1 MESPVSSVDRA
12 LRIVRMIGERGGD
25 VTLDELASQMDIPKS
40 SLHRLLAAL
49 KYRGFVMQDG
59 PNGNYRLGTELLAIA
74 FRYYESLDLR
84 SLIHPALVRIRAEFN
99 ETTHMAVLDGGEVVY
114 LDKVE
119 TSRAVKMSSV
129 IGGRNPAHSTGVGK
143 ALLAWTYPTDE
154 ALRAWAA
161 QHEPLAAR
169 TRNTLVSPAKL
180 AENLRVIRDQGYAVD
195 LEESE
200 LGVRCVA
207 VPVFLGRSAPEAAIS
222 LTAPKDRVQP
232 SQAGDIARTL
242 QRFIAE
248 AVGPDQ
254 T

>member
-1 MESPVSSVDRA
+1 VDRA
-12 LRIVRMIGERGGD
+12 LRIVRVIGEHGGD
-25 VTLDELASQMDIPKS
+25 VTLDELASTMDIPKS

-49 KYRGFVMQDG
+49 KYRGFVTQDG
-59 PNGNYRLGTELLAIA
+59 PNGNYRLGTELMAIA

-84 SLIHPALVRIRAEFN
+84 SLIHPVLVRIRAEFN

-161 QHEPLAAR
+161 PHEPLAAA
-169 TRNTLVSPAKL
+169 TRNTLTSPAKL
-180 AENLRVIRDQGYAVD
+180 AENLRIVRDQGYAVD

-200 LGVRCVA
+200 IGVRCVA
-207 VPVFLGRSAPEAAIS
+207 VPVFLGRSTPEAAIS
-222 LTAPKDRVQP
+222 LTAPKDRMQP
-232 SQAGDIARTL
+232 TQAPTIATTL
-242 QRFIAE
+242 QRLLTE
-248 AVGPDQ
+248 TLTPNHP
-254 T
+254 